1 MTSKFKQ
8 GFIIN
13 SIQANCLQSGN
24 GTETLLTNA
33 ELNRLMIANQNRQ
46 AGHGGPPV
54 LVQNQSPT
62 MTQATTGSKC
72 VEL

>member
-1 MTSKFKQ
+1 
-8 GFIIN
+8 
-13 SIQANCLQSGN
+13 
-24 GTETLLTNA
+24 
-33 ELNRLMIANQNRQ
+33 MIANQNRQ